1 MIKKKSIVFIVLSG
15 ILAVLLC
22 VCVSAST
29 FTISRAD
36 VINSSAKGMAV
47 VDGDGNVLFEK
58 SMHLKCEPASTTKI
72 CTAITVIDRCYSLN
86 REVIVPDCAVGVEGS
101 SIYLEKGEKV
111 KVIDLLYGLMLR
123 SGNDCAVALA
133 VLFGHS
139 VEGFA
144 KLMNETAEA
153 AGAINTNFANP
164 HGLHDDS
171 HYTTAYDLAKITAYA
186 MKNPVFRKIVSTKRY
201 EMTYNNKPYNRILYN
216 KNKILNEYEG
226 GDGVKTGYTKAAGR
240 CLVSSATRGG
250 KTVIAVVFDCYDMF
264 PECKRLMTK
273 AFESLG
279 VSETVRHDGEDKS
292 VKEEDSLETVKT

>member
-1 MIKKKSIVFIVLSG
+1 MIKKRSFVVTVSAVVLA
-15 ILAVLLC
+15 LLLC
-22 VCVSAST
+22 ISLSAST
-29 FTISRAD
+29 YVVSRAD
-36 VINSSAKGMAV
+36 VIGSSAKGMAV

-144 KLMNETAEA
+144 KLMNETAVA
-153 AGAINTNFANP
+153 AGAVNTNFANP
-164 HGLHDDS
+164 HGLHDDL

-201 EMTYNNKPYNRILYN
+201 EMSYNDKPYNRILYN

-273 AFESLG
+273 AFERLG
-279 VSETVRHDGEDKS
+279 VSEIAAHENEDEK
-292 VKEEDSLETVKT
+292 KEDSLETVTN